1 MQFWYPDLPV
11 WIPAFTSLAV
21 LTILNF
27 VAVRLFGEL
36 EFWFSLIKITAIILF
51 ILAGIYLIGTGFT
64 SPNGV
69 KASMS
74 HLFETESMFPYGV
87 TGFLAGFQIAIFAFV
102 GIELVGTTAAET
114 KDPHKSLPKA
124 INSIPLRILLFYVG
138 ALVCIIAVTSWAK
151 VSPEKSPFVEM
162 FTLVGLPIAAGLIN
176 FVVATSALS
185 SANSGIFATSRML
198 YGLALDND
206 APKSFSKLSKEKFQ
220 LEDSYFQWRV

>member
-1 MQFWYPDLPV
+1 
-11 WIPAFTSLAV
+11 
-21 LTILNF
+21 
-27 VAVRLFGEL
+27 
-36 EFWFSLIKITAIILF
+36 
-51 ILAGIYLIGTGFT
+51 
-64 SPNGV
+64 
-69 KASMS
+69 MS

-87 TGFLAGFQIAIFAFV
+87 TGFLAGFK
-102 GIELVGTTAAET
+102 L
-114 KDPHKSLPKA
+114 PSLHLWVLSLSVRLLLKPKTRILHFKA

-198 YGLALDND
+198 YGLA
-206 APKSFSKLSKEKFQ
+206 FRQ
-220 LEDSYFQWRV
+220 RCT